1 MDVVELSAPA
11 SQPVAEGKIERAI
24 TMIAGLMMLLAGA
37 GVVFMAVATAYDVI
51 ARYAF
56 NSPTVWATELSTYV
70 LVATIFFGA
79 AYAQIR
85 GAHVRVD
92 VLLSRLSPPRRR
104 TAAQIGAWLA
114 VLVGVVM
121 AWQSWLLVISD
132 YRTGARLLSLLL
144 TPSWMPK
151 LTIAIGLTALAAA
164 MLIEATADGKP
175 GRSRLV
181 YALFAIVVVPLLVYF
196 GQRPPFLPGTRLDIG
211 SVVVLAAVL
220 VSVLAVGGL
229 RVFLWVA
236 AIVALGTVGLVLTSK
251 IGLNAMM
258 LVIMALIAIT
268 LTIGM
273 RIAFALAFVGMCGVY
288 FLTPAPF
295 PITLA
300 ERAWNSVNSF
310 TLTAVP
316 MYVLMG
322 ALLVHSGLSRELF
335 AVMAKLLAR
344 FPGGLAHAGVA
355 GCAVFSAVSGS
366 SVATAATM
374 GTVAC
379 PEMTRRGYDPRLA
392 YGSIAAGGTLGLLIP
407 PSVPFIIYGITVGV
421 PITTLFVAGIMPGL
435 LLVALFLGL
444 IVIWSLID
452 RKAAPPLPAAEQLP
466 LTRSSLID
474 TSLVIGLIGII
485 IFSLYGGIATP
496 SEIGAVGAI
505 LGFLACLVRGRLT
518 AGNFSE
524 AIRETAVVTSFIF
537 LIIVGANILTFGFD
551 YLKVSEKLMLVVTGA
566 ELNRWVVLTM
576 ILLLY
581 LVLGMFLD
589 SISMLV
595 LTLPVVF
602 PLSQQL
608 GFDPVWLGVVLVVM
622 AEVGLITPPVGMN
635 LFILQGIG
643 RDVSIRE
650 IAIGAIPFIGAMMLL
665 VLLLC
670 LFPAIAL
677 WLTW

>member
-1 MDVVELSAPA
+1 MNAMELSALP
-11 SQPVAEGKIERAI
+11 SQPVADRGFERAI
-24 TMIAGLMMLLAGA
+24 TIVAKFMMVLAGA
-37 GVVFMAVATAYDVI
+37 GVVFMALATAYDVI

-56 NSPTVWATELSTYV
+56 NSPTVWAMEMSTYV
-70 LVATIFFGA
+70 LVATIFFGS
-79 AYAQIR
+79 AYAQIQ

-92 VLLSRLSPPRRR
+92 VLLSRLSPPGRR
-104 TAAQIGAWLA
+104 TAAQTGAWLA
-114 VLVGVVM
+114 VLVVVIM
-121 AWQSWLLVISD
+121 AWQSWLLVLSD
-132 YRTGARLLSLLL
+132 YRSGARMLSLLL

-151 LTIAIGLTALAAA
+151 LPVAIGLTALATATLMEAA
-164 MLIEATADGKP
+164 SDGKRE
-175 GRSRLV
+175 RSWHI
-181 YALFAIVVVPLLVYF
+181 YALFGAMVVPILLYF
-196 GQRPPFLPGTRLDIG
+196 GQRPPFISGTRLDWG
-211 SVVVLAAVL
+211 SVVVLTTVL
-220 VSVLAVGGL
+220 VFALAVSGL
-229 RVFLWVA
+229 RIFLWVA
-236 AIVALGTVGLVLTSK
+236 AIVTLGTIGLVLTSK
-251 IGLNAMM
+251 IGLNAMIV
-258 LVIMALIAIT
+258 VIMLLIAIA

-273 RIAFALAFVGMCGVY
+273 RIAFALAFVGMCGIY
-288 FLTPAPF
+288 FLTPIPF
-295 PITLA
+295 PATLA
-300 ERAWNSVNSF
+300 ERTWNSVNSF

-322 ALLVHSGLSRELF
+322 ALLVYSGLSRELF

-344 FPGGLAHAGVA
+344 LPGGLAHAGVA

-392 YGSIAAGGTLGLLIP
+392 YGSIAAGGTLGILIP

-421 PITTLFVAGIMPGL
+421 PITTLFMAGIMPGL
-435 LLVALFLGL
+435 VLIGLFLGL

-452 RKAAPPLPAAEQLP
+452 RNAAPALPTEEQLP
-466 LTRSSLID
+466 LTRSSLVD
-474 TSLVIGLIGII
+474 TGLVIALIGMI
-485 IFSLYGGIATP
+485 IFSLYGGVATP
-496 SEIGAVGAI
+496 SEIGAIGAI
-505 LGFLACLVRGRLT
+505 LGLLACLGRGRLT
-518 AGNFSE
+518 FDNFVRS
-524 AIRETAVVTSFIF
+524 IRETVVVTSFIF

-551 YLKVSEKLMLVVTGA
+551 YLKVSEKLMLLVAGA
-566 ELNRWVVLTM
+566 ELNRWVVLSM

-643 RDVSIRE
+643 HGVSIRE
-650 IAIGAIPFIGAMMLL
+650 IAIGAIPFIGAMMML

-670 LFPAIAL
+670 LFPEIAL
-677 WLTW
+677 WLTR